1 MEVVVLFETHCCA
14 FFFLNCIW
22 VWFAGEM
29 KLVGETI
36 FDALKGTTKGDAKI
50 EVYTGGVVAGDIGR
64 HDDSWGDG
72 G

>member
-1 MEVVVLFETHCCA
+1 
-14 FFFLNCIW
+14 